1 MNAYKY
7 HSVVKENGTIELPKL
22 PLPKGA
28 KVEVIILPD
37 EESFEMMQAAES
49 SLKFCGLA
57 RLISLFLGK
66 EIDPITARD
75 IKPPFAFTCNPD
87 IAVSY

>member
-28 KVEVIILPD
+28 RVEVIILPD

-49 SLKFCGLA
+49 SLKFWDNP
-57 RLISLFLGK
+57 
-66 EIDPITARD
+66 IDDAIWNNA
-75 IKPPFAFTCNPD
+75 
-87 IAVSY
+87 

>member
-7 HSVVKENGTIELPKL
+7 HSVVKENGTIELPNL

-37 EESFEMMQAAES
+37 EESFEMMQAA
-49 SLKFCGLA
+49 
-57 RLISLFLGK
+57 
-66 EIDPITARD
+66 
-75 IKPPFAFTCNPD
+75 
-87 IAVSY
+87 